1 MPEITRNAAP
11 TLSSPGVHRL
21 AFCIIRICIL
31 LLCTVYS
38 LQAQVH
44 PSRNVIWD
52 LKLQRQVAF
61 LSDDSCEGRA
71 TGTRGGTEA
80 ASFIARRF
88 RDIGLEPIHGG
99 ESHKSYFQSFL
110 TPSGAA
116 GHNVIGFCNGSR
128 KLRECSYIIVGA
140 HFDNLGKLGGKI
152 YRGADANASGVV
164 ALISLAEMLEMSKLL
179 GKAYAKSIIFVAFD
193 GKDNGLAGSGEFWR
207 VLSEGRFKDPH
218 TGRTI
223 WPEAVDM
230 MVNLDQLGCTSAPIE
245 KGRTD
250 YLLAV
255 DNGTLSNEDRELID
269 WANRLFDLN
278 LQLCHDYYGSENFTR
293 VFFRVTDVKPFTDN
307 NIPSIM
313 FTSGIT
319 LNNNKPYD
327 DAQSLDYDIFRKR
340 IYLIFHWMEVL
351 IRHNKK

>member
-1 MPEITRNAAP
+1 
-11 TLSSPGVHRL
+11 
-21 AFCIIRICIL
+21 
-31 LLCTVYS
+31 
-38 LQAQVH
+38 
-44 PSRNVIWD
+44 
-52 LKLQRQVAF
+52 
-61 LSDDSCEGRA
+61 
-71 TGTRGGTEA
+71 
-80 ASFIARRF
+80 
-88 RDIGLEPIHGG
+88 
-99 ESHKSYFQSFL
+99 
-110 TPSGAA
+110 
-116 GHNVIGFCNGSR
+116 
-128 KLRECSYIIVGA
+128 
-140 HFDNLGKLGGKI
+140 
-152 YRGADANASGVV
+152 
-164 ALISLAEMLEMSKLL
+164 
-179 GKAYAKSIIFVAFD
+179 
-193 GKDNGLAGSGEFWR
+193 
-207 VLSEGRFKDPH
+207 
-218 TGRTI
+218 
-223 WPEAVDM
+223 M

-293 VFFRVTDVKPFTDN
+293 VFFRITDVKPFTDN